1 MPSSSSHHADRWL
14 GLTIFGLLLF
24 GIIMV
29 YSASVIAGHTLFNDD
44 RFFVKRQLVWAFLGV
59 VGLLVMANID
69 YRVWK
74 KWAGWMLGI
83 TIVLLIS
90 VFLFSKGEI
99 NGAHRWIL
107 LFGQTFQPSELAKLT
122 FIIYLS
128 AWLAERKS
136 RMANISETFFPYLGV
151 LGVVSILMLKEPDFG
166 TLSIILA
173 AAVAIYF
180 VAGLTWKQAMLGI
193 LVFSLAITVAV
204 IASPYRR
211 GRLITFLDRGQN
223 TATSSSSYQV
233 KNIAIAVGSG
243 GWQGLGFGQS
253 KQKRLFLPE
262 PYTDSIFAVI
272 TEELGFVAAEFLILV
287 YCFLFYRGYLIAARS
302 PDRFGQLLAVGITTW
317 FAFQALIN
325 LGSMV
330 SLVPLVGVPLP
341 FISYGGTN
349 LVISLIGV
357 GLLLNISRFA
367 DMGIFEA
374 AVGRKVAKG
383 RLGTKGV

>member
-1 MPSSSSHHADRWL
+1 MATQPKQADRWL

-29 YSASVIAGHTLFNDD
+29 YSASVIAGHTMFNDD
-44 RFFVKRQLVWAFLGV
+44 RFFVKRQIIWAILGV
-59 VGLLVMANID
+59 VGLLVTANID
-69 YRVWK
+69 FHIWK

-83 TIVLLIS
+83 TFILLIS

-107 LFGQTFQPSELAKLT
+107 LLGQTFQPSELAKLT

-128 AWLAERKS
+128 AWLTERKNKMGS
-136 RMANISETFFPYLGV
+136 LSETFIPYAGV
-151 LGVVSILMLKEPDFG
+151 LAVVSVLMLKEPDFG

-173 AAVAIYF
+173 AAIAIYF
-180 VAGLTWKQAMLGI
+180 VAGLTWKQAVIGLM
-193 LVFSLAITVAV
+193 VFALAVTAVSLS
-204 IASPYRR
+204 SPYRR
-211 GRLITFLDRGQN
+211 QRLMTFIN
-223 TATSSSSYQV
+223 PSSDPSGASYHV

-243 GWQGLGFGQS
+243 GWRGLGFGES
-253 KQKRLFLPE
+253 RQKRLFLPE

-272 TEELGFVAAEFLILV
+272 TEELGFVSAEILILV
-287 YCFLFYRGYLIAARS
+287 YCFLIYRGYLIAART
-302 PDRFGQLLAVGITTW
+302 PDRFGQLMAVGITTW
-317 FAFQALIN
+317 FAFQAFIN

-349 LVISLIGV
+349 LVISLAGA

-367 DMGIFEA
+367 NIDPEQSFDRAG
-374 AVGRKVAKG
+374 KG
-383 RLGTKGV
+383 RA